1 MIDLAQTIL
10 GVTLRLFFAAWVL
23 AATASV
29 LAFMLFIMRTAQAM
43 F

>member
-29 LAFMLFIMRTAQAM
+29 LAFMLFIIRAAHELL
-43 F
+43 